1 MVCSSDMPFYTPYE
15 DLSREENIQAVFNQR
30 LCMCLHAILDDT
42 VYIFIYILR
51 HSWFVLTSKSIKVTR
66 NVGATKEGIVYASVD
81 WEVNRFCIF
90 IYY

>member
-42 VYIFIYILR
+42 VYIYIYILR
-51 HSWFVLTSKSIKVTR
+51 HS
-66 NVGATKEGIVYASVD
+66 
-81 WEVNRFCIF
+81 
-90 IYY
+90 